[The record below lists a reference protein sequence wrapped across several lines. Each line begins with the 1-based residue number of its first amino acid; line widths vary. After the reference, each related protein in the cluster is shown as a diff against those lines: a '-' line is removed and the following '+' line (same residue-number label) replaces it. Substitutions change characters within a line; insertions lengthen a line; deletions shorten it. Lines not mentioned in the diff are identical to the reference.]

1 MSLHPQSRQ
10 LIKLTTHPSN
20 FGVDPE
26 PLKWGAREPLARGPV
41 VATVSR
47 PGNRNAIGAHGGTYS
62 VYRAVAMAAQKASS
76 DFVPDYTNTLPP
88 EAIGP
93 FDAWFGTKKI
103 VSLDPWGHVPQS
115 IWADRIADRSLD
127 IRPTIAVTKSHL
139 DVPEI
144 KTAVADGRMKAGGAG
159 GLDDDGNLMTTKAA
173 IEPVW
178 YLPGVAERFGVDEGQ
193 LRRLLYE
200 QTGGMFP
207 ELVTRPDL
215 KLFLPPINGVTV
227 YIVGDVS
234 SISKP
239 DAPLV
244 VRLHDESCA
253 APRNSAR
260 NYSARNSPTV
270 ASRPNR
276 RHAETASEARRLLGV
291 VASSKLPDDKAPPA
305 SGKTASAKVEQ
316 VNVASARAVLSELRV
331 GGGMDATVIVE
342 RVVDIQRTFRG
353 ICGAIRMAQLC
364 AQFSERRVG
373 SPAGRV
379 VRLAMEEVK
388 KEAEKPLSLSAAR
401 DARDS
406 YLPKKVDAD
415 GKPTH
420 ELLSFFCPISTIGEL
435 VNTARR
441 RRHRPRSSSPPPP
454 PPTNSALTPLPSHPH
469 QAAYEHMLLSRWL
482 LCLFLALF
490 LCSLP
495 SLADNLAGRGLNTT
509 DFMLATTLGNA
520 DMIGE
525 ANDHTRAK
533 TEAGAMAILLLF
545 MIGAHK
551 LLSKVRTRTAR
562 VRPHVKDYSVQV
574 GTEEDP
580 LPPPKD
586 PNSAAGYQQ
595 QADAVR
601 RAFEVSIL
609 GHPPATVVG
618 VTICRDLQAAYALR
632 DEHKVLK
639 EEAAHAKAVKHIEIG
654 AAGARRGGVSGEEVR
669 ERAHVCESI
678 RALDIQSD
686 TRVLPYATHTLQS
699 RRAHASLTPRR
710 SRSRR
715 RRRAT
720 SPPRR
725 P

>member
-260 NYSARNSPTV
+260 NYSAQFFSAV
-270 ASRPNR
+270 AHTTLPLRPSQVRLRHLPDR
-276 RHAETASEARRLLGV
+276 RLDVPPVARVRHHRVHQGGTAGRRRAHRVLAPGGERARRGRQVPRPQRAAHPRRLGRQFLL
-291 VASSKLPDDKAPPA
+291 A
-305 SGKTASAKVEQ
+305 AK
-316 VNVASARAVLSELRV
+316 
-331 GGGMDATVIVE
+331 
-342 RVVDIQRTFRG
+342 
-353 ICGAIRMAQLC
+353 
-364 AQFSERRVG
+364 
-373 SPAGRV
+373 
-379 VRLAMEEVK
+379 
-388 KEAEKPLSLSAAR
+388 
-401 DARDS
+401 
-406 YLPKKVDAD
+406 
-415 GKPTH
+415 
-420 ELLSFFCPISTIGEL
+420 
-435 VNTARR
+435 ARR
-441 RRHRPRSSSPPPP
+441 RLRR
-454 PPTNSALTPLPSHPH
+454 LTPL
-469 QAAYEHMLLSRWL
+469 
-482 LCLFLALF
+482 
-490 LCSLP
+490 
-495 SLADNLAGRGLNTT
+495 
-509 DFMLATTLGNA
+509 
-520 DMIGE
+520 
-525 ANDHTRAK
+525 
-533 TEAGAMAILLLF
+533 
-545 MIGAHK
+545 
-551 LLSKVRTRTAR
+551 
-562 VRPHVKDYSVQV
+562 
-574 GTEEDP
+574 
-580 LPPPKD
+580 
-586 PNSAAGYQQ
+586 
-595 QADAVR
+595 
-601 RAFEVSIL
+601 
-609 GHPPATVVG
+609 
-618 VTICRDLQAAYALR
+618 
-632 DEHKVLK
+632 
-639 EEAAHAKAVKHIEIG
+639 
-654 AAGARRGGVSGEEVR
+654 
-669 ERAHVCESI
+669 
-678 RALDIQSD
+678 
-686 TRVLPYATHTLQS
+686 
-699 RRAHASLTPRR
+699 
-710 SRSRR
+710 
-715 RRRAT
+715 
-720 SPPRR
+720 
-725 P
+725 

>member
-260 NYSARNSPTV
+260 NYSARTYFGAILSAV
-270 ASRPNR
+270 AHTRSAPPSLAGTTRTSSRP
-276 RHAETASEARRLLGV
+276 TARRAARG
-291 VASSKLPDDKAPPA
+291 SC
-305 SGKTASAKVEQ
+305 TA
-316 VNVASARAVLSELRV
+316 
-331 GGGMDATVIVE
+331 
-342 RVVDIQRTFRG
+342 
-353 ICGAIRMAQLC
+353 
-364 AQFSERRVG
+364 
-373 SPAGRV
+373 
-379 VRLAMEEVK
+379 
-388 KEAEKPLSLSAAR
+388 SLSA
-401 DARDS
+401 S
-406 YLPKKVDAD
+406 
-415 GKPTH
+415 
-420 ELLSFFCPISTIGEL
+420 
-435 VNTARR
+435 RR
-441 RRHRPRSSSPPPP
+441 RSSSSIGSRPKPHAPN
-454 PPTNSALTPLPSHPH
+454 PTPHTP
-469 QAAYEHMLLSRWL
+469 
-482 LCLFLALF
+482 
-490 LCSLP
+490 
-495 SLADNLAGRGLNTT
+495 
-509 DFMLATTLGNA
+509 
-520 DMIGE
+520 
-525 ANDHTRAK
+525 
-533 TEAGAMAILLLF
+533 
-545 MIGAHK
+545 
-551 LLSKVRTRTAR
+551 
-562 VRPHVKDYSVQV
+562 
-574 GTEEDP
+574 
-580 LPPPKD
+580 
-586 PNSAAGYQQ
+586 
-595 QADAVR
+595 
-601 RAFEVSIL
+601 
-609 GHPPATVVG
+609 HPPCTG
-618 VTICRDLQAAYALR
+618 
-632 DEHKVLK
+632 
-639 EEAAHAKAVKHIEIG
+639 G
-654 AAGARRGGVSGEEVR
+654 AAGRRRAHRVLAPGGERARRGRQVPR
-669 ERAHVCESI
+669 PQRA
-678 RALDIQSD
+678 
-686 TRVLPYATHTLQS
+686 
-699 RRAHASLTPRR
+699 AHPRR
-710 SRSRR
+710 LGRQFLLPAEAGGRLRR
-715 RRRAT
+715 LA
-720 SPPRR
+720 PL
-725 P
+725 

>member
-1 MSLHPQSRQ
+1 MFAGYRCVLRDIRSSSTTHTTHHRHKSIEPLAACRAAQMSLHPQSRQ

-260 NYSARNSPTV
+260 NYSARKYS
-270 ASRPNR
+270 
-276 RHAETASEARRLLGV
+276 
-291 VASSKLPDDKAPPA
+291 
-305 SGKTASAKVEQ
+305 
-316 VNVASARAVLSELRV
+316 
-331 GGGMDATVIVE
+331 
-342 RVVDIQRTFRG
+342 
-353 ICGAIRMAQLC
+353 
-364 AQFSERRVG
+364 AQF
-373 SPAGRV
+373 P
-379 VRLAMEEVK
+379 VR
-388 KEAEKPLSLSAAR
+388 SR
-401 DARDS
+401 
-406 YLPKKVDAD
+406 
-415 GKPTH
+415 T
-420 ELLSFFCPISTIGEL
+420 
-435 VNTARR
+435 
-441 RRHRPRSSSPPPP
+441 RSSAPSVPRRYDSDIFQTDGSTCRPWLVYGITECIKAAQQGLDWVTPQTP
-454 PPTNSALTPLPSHPH
+454 RLTRRTPLH
-469 QAAYEHMLLSRWL
+469 R
-482 LCLFLALF
+482 
-490 LCSLP
+490 
-495 SLADNLAGRGLNTT
+495 
-509 DFMLATTLGNA
+509 
-520 DMIGE
+520 
-525 ANDHTRAK
+525 
-533 TEAGAMAILLLF
+533 
-545 MIGAHK
+545 
-551 LLSKVRTRTAR
+551 
-562 VRPHVKDYSVQV
+562 
-574 GTEEDP
+574 
-580 LPPPKD
+580 
-586 PNSAAGYQQ
+586 
-595 QADAVR
+595 
-601 RAFEVSIL
+601 
-609 GHPPATVVG
+609 
-618 VTICRDLQAAYALR
+618 
-632 DEHKVLK
+632 
-639 EEAAHAKAVKHIEIG
+639 
-654 AAGARRGGVSGEEVR
+654 
-669 ERAHVCESI
+669 
-678 RALDIQSD
+678 
-686 TRVLPYATHTLQS
+686 
-699 RRAHASLTPRR
+699 RR
-710 SRSRR
+710 SR
-715 RRRAT
+715 AA
-720 SPPRR
+720 PG
-725 P
+725 

>member
-260 NYSARNSPTV
+260 NYSARKYS
-270 ASRPNR
+270 
-276 RHAETASEARRLLGV
+276 
-291 VASSKLPDDKAPPA
+291 
-305 SGKTASAKVEQ
+305 
-316 VNVASARAVLSELRV
+316 
-331 GGGMDATVIVE
+331 
-342 RVVDIQRTFRG
+342 
-353 ICGAIRMAQLC
+353 
-364 AQFSERRVG
+364 AQF
-373 SPAGRV
+373 P
-379 VRLAMEEVK
+379 VR
-388 KEAEKPLSLSAAR
+388 SR
-401 DARDS
+401 
-406 YLPKKVDAD
+406 
-415 GKPTH
+415 T
-420 ELLSFFCPISTIGEL
+420 
-435 VNTARR
+435 
-441 RRHRPRSSSPPPP
+441 RSSAPSVPRRYDSDIFQTDGSTCRPWLVYGITECIKAAQQGLDWVTPQTP
-454 PPTNSALTPLPSHPH
+454 RLTRRTPLH
-469 QAAYEHMLLSRWL
+469 R
-482 LCLFLALF
+482 
-490 LCSLP
+490 
-495 SLADNLAGRGLNTT
+495 
-509 DFMLATTLGNA
+509 
-520 DMIGE
+520 
-525 ANDHTRAK
+525 
-533 TEAGAMAILLLF
+533 
-545 MIGAHK
+545 
-551 LLSKVRTRTAR
+551 
-562 VRPHVKDYSVQV
+562 
-574 GTEEDP
+574 
-580 LPPPKD
+580 
-586 PNSAAGYQQ
+586 
-595 QADAVR
+595 
-601 RAFEVSIL
+601 
-609 GHPPATVVG
+609 
-618 VTICRDLQAAYALR
+618 
-632 DEHKVLK
+632 
-639 EEAAHAKAVKHIEIG
+639 
-654 AAGARRGGVSGEEVR
+654 
-669 ERAHVCESI
+669 
-678 RALDIQSD
+678 
-686 TRVLPYATHTLQS
+686 
-699 RRAHASLTPRR
+699 RR
-710 SRSRR
+710 SR
-715 RRRAT
+715 AA
-720 SPPRR
+720 PG
-725 P
+725 